1 MNRLLEV
8 KNLRTSFFTPEGEVE
23 AVSGVSY
30 YVDDEEIVAIVGESG
45 CGKSVTQMSILQLIQ
60 TPGKILS
67 GEVLLNGVDLLQFS
81 SHSKEMLDVRGSQI
95 SMIFQE
101 PMTSLNP
108 VLTIGY
114 QLTEMIRI
122 HKNVGKSE
130 AWRQGVSLLEQVG
143 IPDPIQ
149 RMKEYPFQMSG
160 GMRQRVMIA
169 LAISCDAK
177 LIIADE
183 PTTALDVTTQ
193 AQIMEKLLEI
203 VKRNRAALVIVTHN
217 LGLVARYAQRIYV
230 MYAGRIVESG
240 TAFDILNKPGHPYT
254 KGLLASVPRLDQDRE
269 QALIPIPGTPPRLIG
284 LPDRCRFFPRCAQAC
299 NKCQGAAPSL
309 EKVNDG
315 IHYVACHIAEEV
327 KENA

>member
-309 EKVNDG
+309 VKVNDC